1 MFGSISND
9 LHKFINDLRKLVL
22 FFTQALKAA
31 LPRTD
36 NSWMRESCH
45 FHRARAVPAR
55 STSLGRVGLEHLAGL
70 TFAMLLRTGTVRG
83 PIVAGSRC
91 APNRCEKWLPFCV

>member
-36 NSWMRESCH
+36 NSGMQRL
-45 FHRARAVPAR
+45 V
-55 STSLGRVGLEHLAGL
+55 LGA
-70 TFAMLLRTGTVRG
+70 
-83 PIVAGSRC
+83 SS
-91 APNRCEKWLPFCV
+91 